1 MISSII
7 IIGLI
12 LSMYI
17 AWRMIRTLRKKQRKA
32 NYTLELQR
40 RPSKEIWEDYKLETT
55 DDKNTQNPRNDN
67 SNMHVKTVPDTTYIA
82 GDTAPD
88 YASNNSGDRHNML
101 SQLKEKTALRRMKLD
116 NLRPQH

>member
-1 MISSII
+1 MISPII

-17 AWRMIRTLRKKQRKA
+17 AWRMIRTLRKKQRKT

-55 DDKNTQNPRNDN
+55 DDKTHKVQVTITPTCM
-67 SNMHVKTVPDTTYIA
+67 SKQY
-82 GDTAPD
+82 
-88 YASNNSGDRHNML
+88 
-101 SQLKEKTALRRMKLD
+101 
-116 NLRPQH
+116 